1 MKTYHLLKQ
10 ILILAGVMFLTVSVQ
25 ADETTLSVSLRGLK
39 HPETLVLRKG
49 ATNKD
54 VIPRYTQENY
64 ENKKIVFRINLD
76 EPTLLRLRL
85 PKKEGYYE
93 ILAAPNENIK
103 ISGRIVIKDKLHFRG
118 MKIEGAA
125 YQNELKK
132 KKNTYEAYNDS
143 IEDVIKGQF
152 KSLIRKIRE
161 AENIGNKQA
170 IDSIYQTERGQQY
183 VERVL
188 QGYQLRNEVV
198 NKLALRYK
206 NSFMGPMLLLSLNG
220 NLTENHQAIYDAFSQ
235 KAKVS
240 QYGKEVDN
248 ELHPSSLLG
257 KQAPQIEVADIEGN
271 TMQVNTHFTDARYLL
286 VDFWASWC
294 EPCRVEMNNL
304 KQIYEKYAPKGLKMI
319 SITTEKDLNE
329 WKKALTEEQM
339 PWSNYRDINRKM
351 LNAYHVRYIPSIFI
365 INNEGVVLAEKLR
378 GKELADFI
386 RDLFAE

>member
-54 VIPRYTQENY
+54 VILRYTQENY

-125 YQNELKK
+125 YQNEFQLA
-132 KKNTYEAYNDS
+132 KNTYEAYNDS

-235 KAKVS
+235 KAKES

-257 KQAPQIEVADIEGN
+257 KQAPQIKVADIEGN

>member
-54 VIPRYTQENY
+54 VILRYTQEIY

-125 YQNELKK
+125 YQNEFQLA
-132 KKNTYEAYNDS
+132 KNTYEAYNDS

-365 INNEGVVLAEKLR
+365 INNEGVVLVEKLR

>member
-125 YQNELKK
+125 YQNEFQLA
-132 KKNTYEAYNDS
+132 KNTYEAYNDS

-235 KAKVS
+235 KAKES

-271 TMQVNTHFTDARYLL
+271 TMQVNTHFTDDRYLL
-286 VDFWASWC
+286 VDLWASWC

>member
-10 ILILAGVMFLTVSVQ
+10 ILILAGVMFLTVSVL

-125 YQNELKK
+125 YQNEFQLA
-132 KKNTYEAYNDS
+132 KNTYEAYNDS

>member
-54 VIPRYTQENY
+54 VILRYTQENY

-125 YQNELKK
+125 YQNEFQLA
-132 KKNTYEAYNDS
+132 KNTYEAYNDS

-235 KAKVS
+235 KAKES

-365 INNEGVVLAEKLR
+365 INSEGVVLAEKLR

>member
-39 HPETLVLRKG
+39 YPETLVLRKG

-125 YQNELKK
+125 YQNEFQLA
-132 KKNTYEAYNDS
+132 KNTYEAYNDS

-235 KAKVS
+235 KDKES

>member
-54 VIPRYTQENY
+54 VILRYTQENY

-125 YQNELKK
+125 YQNEFQLA
-132 KKNTYEAYNDS
+132 KNTYEAYNDS

-235 KAKVS
+235 KAKES

-257 KQAPQIEVADIEGN
+257 KQAPQIEIADIEGN
-271 TMQVNTHFTDARYLL
+271 TIQVNTHFTDARYLL

>member
-54 VIPRYTQENY
+54 VILRYTQENY

-125 YQNELKK
+125 YQNEFQLA
-132 KKNTYEAYNDS
+132 KNTYEAYNDS

-235 KAKVS
+235 KAKES

-386 RDLFAE
+386 RDLLAE

>member
-125 YQNELKK
+125 YQNEFQLA
-132 KKNTYEAYNDS
+132 KNTYEAYNDS

-235 KAKVS
+235 KAKES

-248 ELHPSSLLG
+248 ELHPSSLLS

>member
-10 ILILAGVMFLTVSVQ
+10 ILILAGVIFLTVSVQ

-125 YQNELKK
+125 YQNEFQLA
-132 KKNTYEAYNDS
+132 KNTYEAYNDS

-235 KAKVS
+235 KAKES

>member
-54 VIPRYTQENY
+54 VILRYTQENY

-125 YQNELKK
+125 YQNEFQLA
-132 KKNTYEAYNDS
+132 KNTYEAYNDS

-235 KAKVS
+235 KAKES

>member
-54 VIPRYTQENY
+54 VILRYTQEIY

-125 YQNELKK
+125 YQNEFQLA
-132 KKNTYEAYNDS
+132 KNTYEAYNDS

-257 KQAPQIEVADIEGN
+257 KQAPQIKVADIEGN

>member
-125 YQNELKK
+125 YQNEFQLA
-132 KKNTYEAYNDS
+132 KNTYEAYNDS

-220 NLTENHQAIYDAFSQ
+220 NLTENHQATYDAFSQ
-235 KAKVS
+235 KAKES

>member
-54 VIPRYTQENY
+54 VILRYTQEIY

-125 YQNELKK
+125 YQNEFQLA
-132 KKNTYEAYNDS
+132 KNTYEAYNDS

-235 KAKVS
+235 KAKES

>member
-54 VIPRYTQENY
+54 VILRYTQENY

-125 YQNELKK
+125 YQNEFQLA
-132 KKNTYEAYNDS
+132 KNTYEAYNDS

>member
-54 VIPRYTQENY
+54 VILRYTQENY

-125 YQNELKK
+125 YQNEFQLA
-132 KKNTYEAYNDS
+132 KNTYEAYNDS

-235 KAKVS
+235 KAKES

-386 RDLFAE
+386 RDLFTE

>member
-125 YQNELKK
+125 YQNEFQLA
-132 KKNTYEAYNDS
+132 KNTYEAYNDS

>member
-1 MKTYHLLKQ
+1 
-10 ILILAGVMFLTVSVQ
+10 
-25 ADETTLSVSLRGLK
+25 
-39 HPETLVLRKG
+39 
-49 ATNKD
+49 
-54 VIPRYTQENY
+54 
-64 ENKKIVFRINLD
+64 
-76 EPTLLRLRL
+76 
-85 PKKEGYYE
+85 
-93 ILAAPNENIK
+93 
-103 ISGRIVIKDKLHFRG
+103 
-118 MKIEGAA
+118 
-125 YQNELKK
+125 
-132 KKNTYEAYNDS
+132 
-143 IEDVIKGQF
+143 
-152 KSLIRKIRE
+152 
-161 AENIGNKQA
+161 
-170 IDSIYQTERGQQY
+170 
-183 VERVL
+183 
-188 QGYQLRNEVV
+188 
-198 NKLALRYK
+198 
-206 NSFMGPMLLLSLNG
+206 MGPMLLLSLNG

-235 KAKVS
+235 KAKES

>member
-125 YQNELKK
+125 YQNEFQLA
-132 KKNTYEAYNDS
+132 KNTYEAYNDS

-198 NKLALRYK
+198 NELALRYK

-235 KAKVS
+235 KAKES

>member
-10 ILILAGVMFLTVSVQ
+10 ILILAVMFLTVSVQ

-54 VIPRYTQENY
+54 VILRYTQENY

-125 YQNELKK
+125 YQNEFQLA
-132 KKNTYEAYNDS
+132 KNTYEAYNDS

-235 KAKVS
+235 KAKES

>member
-125 YQNELKK
+125 YQNEFQLA
-132 KKNTYEAYNDS
+132 KNTYEAYNDS

-206 NSFMGPMLLLSLNG
+206 NSFMGQMLLLSLNG

-235 KAKVS
+235 KAKES

>member
-54 VIPRYTQENY
+54 VIPRYTQEIY

-125 YQNELKK
+125 YQNEFQLA
-132 KKNTYEAYNDS
+132 KNTYEAYNDS

>member
-54 VIPRYTQENY
+54 VILRYTQENY

-125 YQNELKK
+125 YQNEFQLA
-132 KKNTYEAYNDS
+132 KNTYEAYNDS

-235 KAKVS
+235 KAKES

-271 TMQVNTHFTDARYLL
+271 TMQVNTRFTDARYLL

>member
-54 VIPRYTQENY
+54 VILRYTQEIY

-125 YQNELKK
+125 YQNEFQLA
-132 KKNTYEAYNDS
+132 KNTYEAYNDS

-235 KAKVS
+235 KAKES

-257 KQAPQIEVADIEGN
+257 KQAPQIKVADIEGN

>member
-10 ILILAGVMFLTVSVQ
+10 ILILAGVIFLTVSVQ

-54 VIPRYTQENY
+54 VILRYTQENY

-125 YQNELKK
+125 YQNEFQLA
-132 KKNTYEAYNDS
+132 KNTYEAYNDS

-235 KAKVS
+235 KAKES

>member
-1 MKTYHLLKQ
+1 MKTYHVLKQ

-54 VIPRYTQENY
+54 VILRYTQENY

-125 YQNELKK
+125 YQNEFQLA
-132 KKNTYEAYNDS
+132 KNTYEAYNDS

-220 NLTENHQAIYDAFSQ
+220 NLTENHRRPLQKPLTLFRSYAI
-235 KAKVS
+235 
-240 QYGKEVDN
+240 
-248 ELHPSSLLG
+248 LIH
-257 KQAPQIEVADIEGN
+257 
-271 TMQVNTHFTDARYLL
+271 AR
-286 VDFWASWC
+286 FGAGG
-294 EPCRVEMNNL
+294 
-304 KQIYEKYAPKGLKMI
+304 A
-319 SITTEKDLNE
+319 
-329 WKKALTEEQM
+329 
-339 PWSNYRDINRKM
+339 
-351 LNAYHVRYIPSIFI
+351 
-365 INNEGVVLAEKLR
+365 
-378 GKELADFI
+378 
-386 RDLFAE
+386 

>member
-125 YQNELKK
+125 YQNEFQLA
-132 KKNTYEAYNDS
+132 KNTYEAYNDS

-235 KAKVS
+235 KAKES

>member
-54 VIPRYTQENY
+54 VILRYTQENY

-125 YQNELKK
+125 YQNEFQLA
-132 KKNTYEAYNDS
+132 KNTYEAYNDS

-235 KAKVS
+235 KAKES

-257 KQAPQIEVADIEGN
+257 KQAPQIEIADIEGN

>member
-54 VIPRYTQENY
+54 VILRYTQEIY

-125 YQNELKK
+125 YQNEFQLA
-132 KKNTYEAYNDS
+132 KNTYEAYNDS